1 MKLMNTLLTT
11 TALVIAASAVSANP
25 FTGTFVGAKIGTSKA
40 ASKKADSAVETGG
53 TAIAITNGKKSAKF
67 GATGGVLVGHRA
79 TVAQDVIL
87 GVSLGVDL
95 ESTKATSKATATYSA
110 GDKYLAKS
118 KVQRQ
123 YTVNLLGQ
131 AGYNVS
137 KDVLVFANAG
147 LSFAKFKF
155 SQSLN
160 GADLGGSNKNKLGYA
175 IGAGAAYAISDTVS
189 ADLSYLYTAYNLKA
203 SKDLPNKSGTMTV
216 HAPKAYH
223 AVTVGVSVKI

>member
-137 KDVLVFANAG
+137 KDVLVFANDRQTCVWW
-147 LSFAKFKF
+147 LLFHNNSVRYRCYDCNNP
-155 SQSLN
+155 SRRL
-160 GADLGGSNKNKLGYA
+160 LILWLVLR
-175 IGAGAAYAISDTVS
+175 ITC
-189 ADLSYLYTAYNLKA
+189 
-203 SKDLPNKSGTMTV
+203 PKSCMF
-216 HAPKAYH
+216 P
-223 AVTVGVSVKI
+223 SPFL